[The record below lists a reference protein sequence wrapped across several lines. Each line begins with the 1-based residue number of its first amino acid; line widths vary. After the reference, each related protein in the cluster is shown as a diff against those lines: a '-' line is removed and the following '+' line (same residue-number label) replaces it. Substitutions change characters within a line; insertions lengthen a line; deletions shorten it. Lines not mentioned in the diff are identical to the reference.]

1 MTQQKRPFGVI
12 ENYRDRL
19 PMDGIDEIVTLGE
32 GSTPLV
38 PVPRLGAELDSSVW
52 IKVEGSNPTGS
63 FKDRGMTMA
72 MTKALADGSK
82 AVVCAST
89 GNTSASAS
97 AYATRA
103 GMTPV
108 AVSYTHLRAHETT
121 E

>member
-1 MTQQKRPFGVI
+1 MKQQNHPFGII
-12 ENYRDRL
+12 ETYRDRL
-19 PMDGIDEIVTLGE
+19 PLDGIDQIVTLGE
-32 GSTPLV
+32 GATPLV
-38 PVPRLGAELDSSVW
+38 PAPRLGAELDATVW
-52 IKVEGSNPTGS
+52 IKVEGANPTGS

-97 AYATRA
+97 AYASRA

-108 AVSYTHLRAHETT
+108 DSFPRAR
-121 E
+121 